1 MRSVQRAVEIWR
13 NCLQHKNCTQCC
25 LHTPAHLDRA
35 EAVLLWRV
43 ERNAGVCQFS
53 QGNVHTLIA
62 GVQFPAQRADVCGFG
77 LWQRAHGVSEEG
89 RPLSSLSLRA
99 AHCTLQRTPVFFPS
113 LENWVLACLGYCQH
127 VQMSRVVKTWA
138 LAMLNCMTPSQYRSR
153 PVRQSSSEISNCTC
167 WKITSDTKDQQFLLN
182 SWAEIM
188 EMEKV
193 ITTLRRDWSEN
204 CVLQQEIQ

>member
-53 QGNVHTLIA
+53 QGNVHTLIT
-62 GVQFPAQRADVCGFG
+62 GVQFPAQRAYVCGFG

-99 AHCTLQRTPVFFPS
+99 AHCTLQRTPVFFPC
-113 LENWVLACLGYCQH
+113 LENWVLACLGYS
-127 VQMSRVVKTWA
+127 VNMSRVVKTIGCVE
-138 LAMLNCMTPSQYRSR
+138 LH
-153 PVRQSSSEISNCTC
+153 
-167 WKITSDTKDQQFLLN
+167 DTKPISVETCEAVVFWDIKLYML
-182 SWAEIM
+182 E
-188 EMEKV
+188 
-193 ITTLRRDWSEN
+193 DH
-204 CVLQQEIQ
+204 